1 MRDDHGRMINEMNRS
16 SHEKSIWK
24 RIITVLA
31 CVVVFGTTYALILP
45 AITMDAK
52 KTMVCTE
59 ETASGHVHSE
69 ECKAQDGETLTCG
82 YADYV
87 IHTHDENCYD
97 SEGNLICG
105 LDEVKEHR
113 HTAECYKEILPQT
126 EGEDQEVEKELIC
139 SEPEVIY
146 HEHNE
151 NCFDE
156 NGTLVCKEQQVL
168 KHQHTDQCFVTENED
183 TKESQETEEAGQ
195 AETEELAQ
203 PEPEEGKEQ
212 ETEEPATSEEEEKPE
227 VKEPESKETENKETE
242 NKTPD
247 AKSEETKNEETKNPQ
262 ISKEEEKEEQS
273 ENKDSQKDKT
283 IDTSKSEEKETTETQ
298 RKHKMTHKGKDYT
311 VRVTFGE
318 EAQLPS
324 GVELKV
330 EEIKQG
336 STEYQDYYKQAED
349 ALPEDQGLMFC
360 RFFDVSFV
368 ADGKKVE
375 PKAGVD
381 VAISYEDSVPQQKGV
396 ETNAIHFA
404 EDGIEVIPAEVG
416 ENTKGEDTFTFTQDS
431 FSVVGTAVSAI
442 DLSDGSYIF
451 YRDGYAL
458 GYTEGDAGAVA
469 VTVDENG
476 YVYPKDNSNS
486 YSIDTITWIYQNGKF
501 VNKFLNDRGEP
512 NKYLY
517 LGYGYVGL
525 VSMEQDLQARIINN
539 TIRIANIT
547 NPYSTG
553 DKGYYLGFDQENKQF
568 TSVDKF
574 AEGDYLFGAR
584 VETVEE
590 TIIQPGD
597 LEIKDQI
604 KDQGVLVPQL
614 NTKHFSGK
622 TLTYVWYRSND
633 GKNSWTKV
641 ERKKVTGNSYNVAE
655 DGSWLNVPLDGGADK
670 YYKVVLMSVDGAQQ
684 VTTIE
689 SKTYHVPYYDQ
700 VQNGDFEEPVISTEV
715 DDAEHY
721 QPFLPN
727 GTAGMVWKTTA
738 SDGEIEFISVASDEF
753 KEMSTQWHNCESAA
767 KGKQF
772 VELNANMA
780 GALYQD
786 ILTVPGATMYWSL
799 QHRGRGPNW
808 MKPEDKNPKSAD
820 TMYVVAMSASL
831 AEQYTSKDALEKI
844 VKNPSGYPDI
854 QVKEITDDN
863 TKWHYRTG
871 EYQVPDSQY
880 LTRFFF
886 VAGDTSCDLY
896 GNDPN
901 ITRYTVGNHLDD
913 IHFSTE
919 LPPPET
925 GKVNLEVNKT
935 IVGLN
940 ETEAK
945 ALLEKLEFTIDG
957 ATVSGREFK
966 NFKQNEDGSYTAS
979 YQIQKDIGD
988 GISVK
993 TSVSENLTTAESEGY
1008 ERTGTTYAINTN
1020 KQLDYKNS
1028 QSIQITIN
1036 DKGTGIVSF
1045 VNTYAPE
1052 TVNMSILK
1060 LNDEKTPKALSGA
1073 VFSLE
1078 KQDGTD
1084 WKMVGDNISVDG
1096 NGLADIKD
1104 LSYDTLYRLTETKAP
1119 DGYSMLT
1126 EKIYFKIQKENGT
1139 PGLVPY
1145 DINGN
1150 KLPGWQEQ
1158 TEVQNNDKLQLRI
1171 TNNKKAMLP
1180 ETGGS
1185 GTNWIYMM
1193 GTMLVLTG
1201 TILYGCQ
1208 RKRRL
1213 ERRNRL

>member
-59 ETASGHVHSE
+59 ETASGHIHSE

-97 SEGNLICG
+97 SDGNLICG

-126 EGEDQEVEKELIC
+126 EGENQEVEKELIC

-156 NGTLVCKEQQVL
+156 NGTLICKEQQVL

-183 TKESQETEEAGQ
+183 TKESQGTEEVGQ
-195 AETEELAQ
+195 TETEELAQ

-311 VRVTFGE
+311 VHVTFGE

-330 EEIKQG
+330 EEVEPG

-375 PKAGVD
+375 PKASVD
-381 VAISYEDSVPQQKGV
+381 VEISYEDSVPQEKGV

-416 ENTKGEDTFTFTQDS
+416 ENAKGEDTFTFTQDS

-458 GYTEGDAGAVA
+458 GAYQYGIKAFE
-469 VTVDENG
+469 VTVDKNGYITPKDSSVGIDYITWSYENG
-476 YVYPKDNSNS
+476 YL
-486 YSIDTITWIYQNGKF
+486 I
-501 VNKFLNDRGEP
+501 NKFYGEYLNIDYNNYTNRGSVTYSTDPQEI
-512 NKYLY
+512 
-517 LGYGYVGL
+517 
-525 VSMEQDLQARIINN
+525 QAHIINN
-539 TIRIANIT
+539 TIRIASILH
-547 NPYSTG
+547 SG
-553 DKGYYLGFDQENKQF
+553 VESESGYYLGFDQKTKEF
-568 TSVDKF
+568 TSKNVFDQ
-574 AEGDYLFGAR
+574 GDYLLGAKV
-584 VETVEE
+584 VEVDDSVIE
-590 TIIQPGD
+590 PGT
-597 LEIKDQI
+597 LEVKDQI
-604 KDQGVLVPQL
+604 KENGILVPKL
-614 NTKHFSGK
+614 NMAGSS
-622 TLTYVWYRSND
+622 LAITYAWYRSD
-633 GKNSWTKV
+633 DEKKWTLV
-641 ERKKVTGNSYNVAE
+641 ERKRVTGNSYNVAE

-670 YYKVVLMSVDGAQQ
+670 YYKVEIATVGDGQTA
-684 VTTIE
+684 TKIE
-689 SKTYHVPYYDQ
+689 SQAYHVPYYDQ
-700 VQNGDFEEPVISTEV
+700 VQNGDFENPTIPY
-715 DDAEHY
+715 DDDTYNEHY

-738 SDGEIEFISVASDEF
+738 SDGEIEFISVASSDF
-753 KEMSTQWHNCESAA
+753 KDMSTKWHNCESAA

-772 VELNANMA
+772 VELNANMP

-786 ILTVPGATMYWSL
+786 ILTVPGSTMYWSL
-799 QHRGRGPNW
+799 AHRGRGVEYGSTN
-808 MKPEDKNPKSAD
+808 SVD
-820 TMYVVAMSASL
+820 TMYVVAMSTIMA
-831 AEQYTSKDALEKI
+831 EKI
-844 VKNPSGYPDI
+844 DFSKSENIQDVVAYPTKYPG
-854 QVKEITDDN
+854 VSVATITDDN
-863 TKWHYRTG
+863 IQWYYSTG
-871 EYQVPDSQY
+871 QYEVPENQY
-880 LTRFFF
+880 LTRYFF
-886 VAGDTSCDLY
+886 VAGDTAYKGELN
-896 GNDPN
+896 GT
-901 ITRYTVGNHLDD
+901 IGNHLDD

-919 LPPPET
+919 LPPPEQ

-935 IVGLN
+935 IVGLD
-940 ETEAK
+940 ETTAK
-945 ALLEKLEFTIDG
+945 ALLEELDFTIDG
-957 ATVSGREFK
+957 ATVNGRKFK

-979 YQIQKDIGD
+979 YQIQINIGN
-988 GISVK
+988 G
-993 TSVSENLTTAESEGY
+993 TSVTKTVSEDLTTADISGY
-1008 ERTGTTYAINTN
+1008 KRNGTTYTTGATANPSTYDGRAIQVTI
-1020 KQLDYKNS
+1020 KN
-1028 QSIQITIN
+1028 Q
-1036 DKGTGIVSF
+1036 GTGIVSF

-1060 LNDEKTPKALSGA
+1060 LNDEETPEALSGA
-1073 VFSLE
+1073 AFSLE
-1078 KQDGTD
+1078 AQDGTG
-1084 WKMVGDNISVDG
+1084 WKTVGDNISVDDK
-1096 NGLADIKD
+1096 GLATIKD

-1150 KLPGWQEQ
+1150 KLKGWQDQ